1 MYVVEMSFNISM
13 LMLFVNGYFCHF
25 GPYLCSVF
33 PPQPRTIT
41 HREDLSAL
49 IVYLKKDHP
58 ELYRLFLKR
67 SQEDVSD
74 SCNQQG
80 HWTRLS
86 PTFKLLNSHFTRA
99 TVGVEFVSRR

>member
-1 MYVVEMSFNISM
+1 MLSFPTTAKNNNTPER
-13 LMLFVNGYFCHF
+13 FVCPNS
-25 GPYLCSVF
+25 L
-33 PPQPRTIT
+33 
-41 HREDLSAL
+41 
-49 IVYLKKDHP
+49 LKKDPP
-58 ELYRLFLKR
+58 EFYRLFLKR

-86 PTFKLLNSHFTRA
+86 PTFKRLNSHFTRA